1 MSVTYTILSSIVIS
15 KFTPNAEEIIGDH
28 QFVLQCNR
36 STTDHMF
43 CIHQILEEK
52 LERNEAMHQLF
63 VGFKKAYDSVRR
75 EVLYNIASEFII
87 HMEIVR
93 LTKCVK
99 IKPITEF
106 G

>member
-1 MSVTYTILSSIVIS
+1 M
-15 KFTPNAEEIIGDH
+15 
-28 QFVLQCNR
+28 
-36 STTDHMF
+36 
-43 CIHQILEEK
+43 
-52 LERNEAMHQLF
+52 ERNEAMHQLF

-75 EVLYNIASEFII
+75 QVLYNIASEFII

-93 LTKCVK
+93 LTKCIK